1 MSSQAAGVV
10 PAESEYLTV
19 PEIAKILRRD
29 RKTVSR
35 TFDYAKRFLDSD
47 EIKQRVIETSEKT
60 QPTSVTEGADSW
72 LLGEQSEVKKSTR
85 GYYKEV
91 SEIFIQRYAIGRR
104 MASELRQEDIDRW
117 RVRVDEKQTG
127 ANEPPSTRP
136 KNMVWDVPSQ
146 ILDFAHV
153 RKLLNEDLL
162 LGVKP
167 FKDSGHAS
175 DDSELSDETDDAD
188 MMPYNAERIEAIIRT
203 AEGWERSVVTLYFF
217 TGIRRGEALPL
228 TWDRVYLDRDWPLI
242 NRSLRVPRHQYAEDK
257 KQSTHDPV
265 RSESS
270 GGASQAAEGVQLRSR
285 YVFLQR
291 ERRYAQCALGLMS
304 ALNHAHPMPTRP
316 ETGTKQPCKTMIQ
329 IEKNPIKLAGETVC
343 CEPASVNLS
352 TG

>member
-1 MSSQAAGVV
+1 MSRQAAGVA

-19 PEIAKILRRD
+19 PEIAKSLRRD

-47 EIKQRVIETSEKT
+47 GTRLRGIETPEKT

-72 LLGEQSEVKKSTR
+72 LSMQGEVKKSTR

-91 SEIFIQRYAIGRR
+91 AGIFIQRYAIGPRTV
-104 MASELRQEDIDRW
+104 SELRQEDIDCW
-117 RVRVDEKQTG
+117 RVRVDEKQTR
-127 ANEPPSTRP
+127 ANEPLSTRR
-136 KNMVWDVPSQ
+136 KNMAWDMLSQ
-146 ILDFAHV
+146 ILEFAQV
-153 RKLLNEDLL
+153 GKLLNEDLL
-162 LGVKP
+162 LGMKP
-167 FKDSGHAS
+167 FKDSAQANE
-175 DDSELSDETDDAD
+175 DSELSDETDHAD
-188 MMPYNAERIEAIIRT
+188 VMPYNAERIEAIIRT
-203 AEGWERSVVTLYFF
+203 AKGRERAIVALYFF
-217 TGIRRGEALPL
+217 TGIRSSEALAL
-228 TWDRVYLDRDWPLI
+228 MWDRVYLDRDWPMI
-242 NRSLRVPRHQYAEDK
+242 NRSLSVPRHYYAEDK
-257 KQSTHDPV
+257 KQSAHDRV

-270 GGASQAAEGVQLRSR
+270 GGTSHAAEGVQLRSR